1 MVNNIYFRDYNQ
13 KESDHYVNQFWLF
26 LIEFTVSIAKD

>member
-1 MVNNIYFRDYNQ
+1 MFIFTDYNK

-26 LIEFTVSIAKD
+26 LIVFTVSITKE